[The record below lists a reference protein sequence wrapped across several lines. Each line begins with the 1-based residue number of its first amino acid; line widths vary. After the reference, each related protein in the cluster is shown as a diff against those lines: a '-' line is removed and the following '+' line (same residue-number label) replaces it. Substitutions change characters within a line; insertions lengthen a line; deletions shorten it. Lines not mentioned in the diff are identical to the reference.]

1 MIGGLW
7 RYRLPQRFT
16 LVRPFNRK
24 LVPLWM
30 ARLPKFLLD
39 VRRNLARQAAAVR
52 ASARLAVTLAVGYS
66 R

>member
-16 LVRPFNRK
+16 LVRYFNRK

-39 VRRNLARQAAAVR
+39 VRRNLARQAAADRGV
-52 ASARLAVTLAVGYS
+52 S
-66 R
+66 